1 MQVAL
6 YNSLPLS
13 KEAIVEEIQEATQ
26 QYLNCGDP
34 VEAAARRQRVHFGEA
49 NGDVDE
55 AATRILAANQYYKS
69 LQQQH
74 NFSISNPA
82 TPPPRQD
89 EHLVMD
95 RSISYASP
103 IGEKATNGNATNSV
117 EVISPVD
124 TSPVINGRTPA
135 VRLRSVIV
143 SPTAEGEKETDLVG
157 ANVSET
163 EEVPADDETLIE
175 CQNNIRRQAKRK
187 PVRNSPNILR
197 GTSSKKRLMSQIQN
211 SPRRTEGNGGR
222 STEQKK
228 QKKAH
233 EQSGP
238 SNVAQN
244 PPIRLIPASS
254 RRKSDFR
261 LTPHQA
267 P

>member
-74 NFSISNPA
+74 NFSISNLA

-211 SPRRTEGNGGR
+211 SPRRTEEEAEEG
-222 STEQKK
+222 T
-228 QKKAH
+228 
-233 EQSGP
+233 
-238 SNVAQN
+238 
-244 PPIRLIPASS
+244 
-254 RRKSDFR
+254 
-261 LTPHQA
+261 
-267 P
+267 